1 MTTEG
6 YIIDFIMKLNQYFS
20 REEEHF
26 FYKGGYSLGENV
38 LGKGIS
44 YALQPKNYGT

>member
-1 MTTEG
+1 MTIEG

-26 FYKGGYSLGENV
+26 LAKPSCAIEF
-38 LGKGIS
+38 
-44 YALQPKNYGT
+44 QPQGWDFG